1 MNCVVTPLNFRLLLG
16 VEDTDD
22 VEKYRE
28 KKKNMETSI
37 SSRLI
42 MRCSI
47 VSCVFSSIRSR
58 ISRGDSN

>member
-22 VEKYRE
+22 AEKYRK
-28 KKKNMETSI
+28 KKKNKETSI

-47 VSCVFSSIRSR
+47 VSCVFSSMKEQNFSR
-58 ISRGDSN
+58 